1 MDDRRVRIVDI
12 AEELGLSTATVSN
25 VIHGKTKKISKE
37 TVRRVQELLEKR
49 QYIPSMAGILL
60 AQNDSR
66 IIAVVVNDHEKY
78 ESHVLADTF
87 VASSLSCL
95 SAEIERAGYFMMVK
109 VTKELKE
116 IVRYASMWNMEG
128 LVLLGYCEQDYK
140 NLRSMMHIPFVVYD
154 GFFEKP
160 ERICNLKIDD
170 YDGGRQAGL
179 HLKGLGHQKVL
190 CIADNKICMDQERYQ
205 GFCDVF
211 GEECVTF
218 LQIPFTRE
226 ERQSFYQSRLDLI
239 KLHTA
244 AFCASDYYAMEFMQF
259 LQEHGVKIPQDL
271 SVVGFDDG
279 PMCEIVYPALTSV
292 RQDGKQRAKMAV
304 SLLQELKQGKER
316 GSTVTLPVTLAVRE
330 STGAARD
337 GRPDAG

>member
-1 MDDRRVRIVDI
+1 MEDRRIRIVDI

-25 VIHGKTKKISKE
+25 VIHGKTKKISEE

-60 AQNDSR
+60 AQNNSR

-78 ESHVLADTF
+78 ESNVLADTF

-95 SAEIERAGYFMMVK
+95 SAEIEQAGYFMMVK
-109 VTKELKE
+109 VTKELRE

-128 LVLLGYCEQDYK
+128 MVLLGYCEQDYK

-179 HLKGLGHQKVL
+179 HLKSLGHQKAL
-190 CIADNKICMDQERYQ
+190 CIADNRICMDQERYQ
-205 GFCDVF
+205 GLCSVF
-211 GEECVTF
+211 GEEHVTF
-218 LQIPFTRE
+218 LQIPFTKE
-226 ERQSFYQSRLDLI
+226 ERRKFYKSRLNLI
-239 KLHTA
+239 KMHTA
-244 AFCASDYYAMEFMQF
+244 AFCVSDYYAVEFMQF
-259 LQEHGVKIPQDL
+259 LQEHGFGIPREL
-271 SVVGFDDG
+271 SVVGFDDS

-304 SLLQELKQGKER
+304 SLLQELKQGKEQ
-316 GSTVTLPVTLAVRE
+316 GSTVMLPVSLVVRK
-330 STGAARD
+330 STAAY
-337 GRPDAG
+337 PNL